1 MLRDLCI
8 HNNQD
13 CWINGFTVL
22 FRMCEFSVTSALV
35 LIFSIIFR
43 LYFVIWINILISL
56 ISDYIVLIS
65 YLGQKMLNQSRTSSD
80 RKNSSFDSPR
90 FFNNI
95 NGTLMKESSM
105 TTIDSNPDANTSH
118 QQTVDNTV
126 GHILTIP
133 ETESEDKLSSK
144 WGTNNHGEGSRDS
157 YYSHSHL
164 GQSLDNDMVSISSS
178 G

>member
-1 MLRDLCI
+1 
-8 HNNQD
+8 
-13 CWINGFTVL
+13 
-22 FRMCEFSVTSALV
+22 
-35 LIFSIIFR
+35 
-43 LYFVIWINILISL
+43 
-56 ISDYIVLIS
+56 VLIS

-95 NGTLMKESSM
+95 NGTLMKECSM

-144 WGTNNHGEGSRDS
+144 
-157 YYSHSHL
+157 
-164 GQSLDNDMVSISSS
+164 
-178 G
+178 